1 MVVDTDEFTSKGKVK
16 RKNVKYLDQG
26 ALSTNIFLS
35 LLHPP
40 TRKMN
45 GREPLVNYSPKH
57 VVILYWYLNIMWQ
70 NVIEKE
76 VVETIKQ
83 NQRRGRQEKQATKV
97 VRSLTWVDRLTKKKI
112 KRQQQTN
119 IILT

>member
-1 MVVDTDEFTSKGKVK
+1 
-16 RKNVKYLDQG
+16 
-26 ALSTNIFLS
+26 
-35 LLHPP
+35 
-40 TRKMN
+40 
-45 GREPLVNYSPKH
+45 
-57 VVILYWYLNIMWQ
+57 
-70 NVIEKE
+70 VIEKE